1 MHRFCRIAPLDDEIG
16 FLEAGLDVAL
26 READHLG
33 DIRRLRRLRLDTRGE
48 DVVMEERRAV
58 GHRRLDVHHIRQH
71 FVLHLD
77 QVERL
82 FGDRRRG
89 CRDGGHRVAFVEH
102 LAPGHAVARQVA
114 QIVRRGADM
123 SPLRRHVGK
132 IGAGDDRLDPG
143 ERRRLCGIDADDAG
157 VRMGAALDAAPQHA
171 RHHHVGAEIGPA
183 GDLVDPVRTDRPGAD
198 DLEGRLVEITH
209 AEASPLITA
218 AASSTAR
225 MILS

>member
-1 MHRFCRIAPLDDEIG
+1 MRSASLKP
-16 FLEAGLDVAL
+16 AS
-26 READHLG
+26 
-33 DIRRLRRLRLDTRGE
+33 T
-48 DVVMEERRAV
+48 
-58 GHRRLDVHHIRQH
+58 
-71 FVLHLD
+71 
-77 QVERL
+77 
-82 FGDRRRG
+82 
-89 CRDGGHRVAFVEH
+89 
-102 LAPGHAVARQVA
+102 
-114 QIVRRGADM
+114 
-123 SPLRRHVGK
+123 SPLEKRTILATFDGFVGFGSTPAVK
-132 IGAGDDRLDPG
+132 MSSWRIGAGDDRLDPG

-157 VRMGAALDAAPQHA
+157 VRMGAALDAAPQHP